1 MTFYLYQYT
10 HRVSGLSYIGST
22 NNLERRRKQHAKRT
36 SGAERFNRAVEKYGI
51 NAFDFRVLAYLDNA
65 TEAARIEQ
73 AAIRAFGTLSPN
85 GFNLNGG
92 APYTQYNGPPC
103 PETRQ
108 KMTAALHASPKFW
121 ENVRELNN
129 NPEIK
134 RRRAEYNASPK
145 AQEHRAKLAA
155 ASKGKKFK
163 HKIRLENGMYTPSQ
177 VSEMLGIP
185 VSTLRRY
192 SVAYA
197 QHMSE
202 SARPA
207 RGKRH
212 YSDSDILTLRKIREL
227 VSSKHSPEDINRLLV
242 IVDDHQD
249 QPSALA
255 LLPDIQQ
262 AFEDIRSLLA
272 QERSERERISK
283 RLDELETWLT
293 TPWYKRLGKK
303 PPLSS

>member
-1 MTFYLYQYT
+1 MFT
-10 HRVSGLSYIGST
+10 
-22 NNLERRRKQHAKRT
+22 
-36 SGAERFNRAVEKYGI
+36 
-51 NAFDFRVLAYLDNA
+51 
-65 TEAARIEQ
+65 
-73 AAIRAFGTLSPN
+73 
-85 GFNLNGG
+85 
-92 APYTQYNGPPC
+92 
-103 PETRQ
+103 
-108 KMTAALHASPKFW
+108 PK
-121 ENVRELNN
+121 
-129 NPEIK
+129 
-134 RRRAEYNASPK
+134 
-145 AQEHRAKLAA
+145 
-155 ASKGKKFK
+155 
-163 HKIRLENGMYTPSQ
+163 Q
-177 VSEMLGIP
+177 VSEMLSIP

-192 SVAYA
+192 STDYA
-197 QHMSE
+197 QHMSG

-212 YSDSDILTLRKIREL
+212 YTDQDILTLRKFREL
-227 VSSKHSPEDINRLLV
+227 VSAKKSQEDIIRLLV

-303 PPLSS
+303 PPISS